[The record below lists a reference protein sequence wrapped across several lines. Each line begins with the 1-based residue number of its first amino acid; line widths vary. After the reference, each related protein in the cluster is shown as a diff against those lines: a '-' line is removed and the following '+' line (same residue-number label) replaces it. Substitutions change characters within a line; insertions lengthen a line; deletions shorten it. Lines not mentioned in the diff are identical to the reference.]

1 MGSCFPFA
9 KSIVPAPDQLP
20 SSGANGLSADAD
32 PTVALVCAVADPT
45 NNSIARVGTT
55 TRRRIVLDGFD
66 IEYLII
72 AAPLTDNIWP
82 LALVPSKS
90 APRFEHRLNV
100 RYSLG
105 GHHVS

>member
-45 NNSIARVGTT
+45 NNNIARAGAT
-55 TRRRIVLDGFD
+55 TRRRIVFEGFD
-66 IEYLII
+66 IEYLIV
-72 AAPLTDNIWP
+72 AAPVLDNIWS
-82 LALVPSKS
+82 LALVPSKPS
-90 APRFEHRLNV
+90 APRFEHRLSV
-100 RYSLG
+100 R
-105 GHHVS
+105 